1 MNFILHYSLFFW
13 TQGKYIFIEMG
24 YNVEVSINL
33 LVHTNFSEL
42 RKEITDFALDLNCDH
57 YYYLY
62 EMGNGGKIPRNHCI
76 IVVNFHDDETF
87 NCASFLK
94 TLKRMKDLHI
104 ECIYD
109 DEIVCNLLYASK
121 YYLTTIEKDKAI
133 KYSKN
138 KRERSLSDNDK
149 VVLEPV
155 TKKSR

>member
-1 MNFILHYSLFFW
+1 
-13 TQGKYIFIEMG
+13 MG
-24 YNVEVSINL
+24 YTVEVSINMRI
-33 LVHTNFSEL
+33 HTNVSEL
-42 RKEITDFALDLNCDH
+42 KRYIADLALDLNCDH

-62 EMGNGGKIPRNHCI
+62 EMSHSCKVLRNHCI

-87 NCASFLK
+87 NCATFLK
-94 TLKRMKDLHI
+94 TLKKMKDMHI

-121 YYLTTIEKDKAI
+121 YYLSTIEKDKAI

-149 VVLEPV
+149 VILEPV
-155 TKKSR
+155 AKKLC